1 MKMFLFLIFYFL
13 PSLKLTIFLMLY
25 TKYDAIDIADSSS
38 IQDVLCM
45 NFVRTLLTIE
55 FLWLSGRASEH
66 GI

>member
-1 MKMFLFLIFYFL
+1 
-13 PSLKLTIFLMLY
+13 MLY